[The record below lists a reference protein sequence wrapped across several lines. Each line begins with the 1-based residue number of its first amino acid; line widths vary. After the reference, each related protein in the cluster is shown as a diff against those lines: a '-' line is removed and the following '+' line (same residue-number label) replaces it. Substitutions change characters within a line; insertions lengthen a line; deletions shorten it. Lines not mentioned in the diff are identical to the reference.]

1 MFKILLIGIALLLF
15 VGMIRRWFFQRAWR
29 FILPLFVG
37 FAIGVPIAQKL
48 IARGG
53 APQEVVIILPL
64 FASFI
69 IAFTFMNIFDDIL
82 GPPKDRK

>member
-1 MFKILLIGIALLLF
+1 MFKILLIGFISILF
-15 VGMIRRWFFQRAWR
+15 VGVIRRWFFAGAWR
-29 FILPLFVG
+29 FVVPLIAG
-37 FAIGVPIAQKL
+37 CLIGVPVAQKL

>member
-15 VGMIRRWFFQRAWR
+15 VGTIRRWFFQRAWR